1 MGMDTDNTG
10 NVIPTVT
17 LAKLYETQGFLDK
30 AAAVYRSML
39 TLEPDRT
46 ELEAQLRDIETRLE
60 TRRAQPGKSEATTIL
75 SQLKKWHGAIGRR
88 KKILVQW
95 HGKRRRI
102 LVIHGP
108 APESVTE
115 AGRLEPAWS
124 DDVTLEQIH
133 RQIKEAAEAYGMTA
147 ETFQSNYE
155 GELVGKIR
163 SASDGYD
170 VLIINPTRY
179 TYTSVA
185 IKDALSTLD
194 LPVIEVQ
201 PSNTCGQDPSSQKSL
216 IAEVVTAHL
225 AGFGQEGYVMAVRA
239 AANMTGQEEA
249 LAGRP

>member
-10 NVIPTVT
+10 NVVPTVT

-30 AAAVYRSML
+30 AAAVYRKML
-39 TLEPDRT
+39 ALDPDRT
-46 ELEAQLRDIETRLE
+46 ELEAQLRDIESRLQTRAPE
-60 TRRAQPGKSEATTIL
+60 SRKSEATTIL
-75 SQLKKWHGAIGRR
+75 TQLKKWHGVIGRR
-88 KKILVQW
+88 KKVLDQW
-95 HGKRRRI
+95 HGKTRKI

-108 APESVTE
+108 TPEPT
-115 AGRLEPAWS
+115 WS
-124 DDVTLEQIH
+124 DDVALEQIH

-155 GELVGKIR
+155 GELVSKIR
-163 SASDGYD
+163 SASDDYD

-194 LPVIEVQ
+194 LPVIEVH
-201 PSNTCGQDPSSQKSL
+201 PSNTCGQDPASQKSL

-239 AANMTGQEEA
+239 AANMTEQEEA

>member
-1 MGMDTDNTG
+1 MGVDTDNTG

-17 LAKLYETQGFLDK
+17 LAKLYEKQGFLDK
-30 AAAVYRSML
+30 AAAVYRRML
-39 TLEPDRT
+39 SLEPDRT

-60 TRRAQPGKSEATTIL
+60 TRGAQPRKSEATTIL
-75 SQLKKWHGAIGRR
+75 SQLKKWHGVIGRR
-88 KKILVQW
+88 KKILDQW
-95 HGKRRRI
+95 HGKRRKI

-108 APESVTE
+108 TPESV
-115 AGRLEPAWS
+115 GRPEPAWS
-124 DDVTLEQIH
+124 DDVTLEQID
-133 RQIKEAAEAYGMTA
+133 RQIKKAAEAYGMTA

-194 LPVIEVQ
+194 LPVIEVH
-201 PSNTCGQDPSSQKSL
+201 PSNTCGQDPSSQESL

-239 AANMTGQEEA
+239 AAHMTDQEEA
-249 LAGRP
+249 LVGQP